1 MHFDYDINLGIMC
14 ENQWELNRSDLTEL
28 IQWDYGVLTRP
39 VFWTNWI
46 D

>member
-28 IQWDYGVLTRP
+28 MVEYNGIMG
-39 VFWTNWI
+39 
-46 D
+46 